1 MLIPPDVATAT
12 AHAIALTA
20 ARPCALP
27 FPAQTLVGLNTVLIN
42 EAEAIVESRQG
53 QGVNMPHLNG
63 MEDVYKYFSCDLI
76 VKAYRALEQ
85 VNTGLNEL
93 HTTYVDLLRKA
104 ADQEALRHRAVCFD
118 PLRPV
123 APDPSLAWLA
133 PDPGPAAPHGL
144 PRMART
150 RPGPARA
157 AFPAWLAPVPDPHP
171 RAAFPPTW
179 LAPAPDPAH
188 TQVER
193 KKKFGIHV
201 GTASVKIMLSPPPLP
216 PPAGSSRAGSSS
228 QPLTPPRKAA
238 RVGSV

>member
-1 MLIPPDVATAT
+1 MGTPKPLRSQSLELDVEMVNNEPLLLPKAMRKKTFVLIVNAEDRLMYLMLKDLKFTYAAQFKREFVSLFKVKMHLATSLGYKFEHDET
-12 AHAIALTA
+12 IGVWWYDLEK
-20 ARPCALP
+20 
-27 FPAQTLVGLNTVLIN
+27 TLVGLNTVLIN

-104 ADQEALRHRAVCFD
+104 ADQEALRHRAV
-118 PLRPV
+118 
-123 APDPSLAWLA
+123 
-133 PDPGPAAPHGL
+133 
-144 PRMART
+144 
-150 RPGPARA
+150 
-157 AFPAWLAPVPDPHP
+157 
-171 RAAFPPTW
+171 
-179 LAPAPDPAH
+179 
-188 TQVER
+188 ER